1 MTDNVTG
8 VTDTISSRAPVGSF
22 SAQSD
27 GNAGTLITDPPPS
40 SNMVALSHD
49 QDAFVFAS
57 HLGDNAVANVN
68 VHNDALDL
76 PHSQFAELAPLIN
89 HGHHDGALDLSAH
102 DANDHTAAVM
112 AQHIHHF
119 LV

>member
-1 MTDNVTG
+1 
-8 VTDTISSRAPVGSF
+8 
-22 SAQSD
+22 
-27 GNAGTLITDPPPS
+27 
-40 SNMVALSHD
+40 MVALSHD
-49 QDAFVFAS
+49 QDAFVFPS
-57 HLGDNAVANVN
+57 HLGDNPVSNVN

-102 DANDHTAAVM
+102 DANDHAAAII